1 MRFTLLCSFLFLLI
15 NQSIAQKMDW
25 SGNTSPDY
33 TSLINY
39 YKQLAKSNKRVELY
53 CMGNSDYGLPIFL
66 CIINGAGDSLATFTK
81 AKKKR
86 PF

>member
-1 MRFTLLCSFLFLLI
+1 MRFTLLCSFVFLLF
-15 NQSIAQKMDW
+15 NSSIAQKIEW

-33 TSLINY
+33 ISLINY

-66 CIINGAGDSLATFTK
+66 CIINGEGDSLATFTK
-81 AKKKR
+81 AKK
-86 PF
+86 